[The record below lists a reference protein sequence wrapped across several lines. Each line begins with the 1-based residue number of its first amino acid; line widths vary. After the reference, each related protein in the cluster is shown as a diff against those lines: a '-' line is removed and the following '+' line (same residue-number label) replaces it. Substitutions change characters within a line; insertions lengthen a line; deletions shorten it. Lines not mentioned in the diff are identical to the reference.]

1 LNPATTVMNGTRF
14 RCRKKQKKG
23 GPLMRAAF
31 RDDENRWLQAEAVIQ
46 P

>member
-14 RCRKKQKKG
+14 RCRKKQKG

-31 RDDENRWLQAEAVIQ
+31 RDDENQWLQVEAVIQ